1 MPSGIILLHVHNFI
15 NPQAMTLSRN
25 GPCRFSIVCD
35 NICIPVLPGK
45 PSLDKR
51 HLQIGSVSSSNASF
65 SYFIQQ
71 LNVDG
76 PDVASHQ
83 LVLKVLAWHQMMSAR
98 HPVQLSE
105 TRRHC
110 MFGKDKP
117 NWLQV
122 TGGQNTYIKRCQQTT
137 GKKSYDSNCML
148 SLGAHLHVLH
158 NR

>member
-1 MPSGIILLHVHNFI
+1 MPSGIILLQVHNFI
-15 NPQAMTLSRN
+15 NPQAVTSSRN

-45 PSLDKR
+45 PSLDKTR
-51 HLQIGSVSSSNASF
+51 AMHLQIGSVSSSNASF

-83 LVLKVLAWHQMMSAR
+83 LVLKVLAWHLQGILFNYQRQGVIVCLAKTS
-98 HPVQLSE
+98 QTGCS
-105 TRRHC
+105 
-110 MFGKDKP
+110 
-117 NWLQV
+117 LQV
-122 TGGQNTYIKRCQQTT
+122 VKTLTFSGASKPQVKRVI
-137 GKKSYDSNCML
+137 DSNCM
-148 SLGAHLHVLH
+148 LGAHLHVLH